1 MLEVPFLQRNGL
13 SLPLAGPPVSSQQ
26 PLWIPCQRSSVSE
39 RTQYSRLLQLN
50 TQPKDSIEQCC
61 IIFHRL
67 HTSETS
73 SKIRPKVEA
82 LSVRSSLTCLDT
94 SSLWVMSSLA
104 SNLAWERERQRE
116 TLSAF
121 WLCSLYIQPICL
133 AFNGLL
139 LTTTAFKTSVVIDGS
154 TLSS

>member
-50 TQPKDSIEQCC
+50 TQPKDSIKQCC
-61 IIFHRL
+61 ITFHQL

-104 SNLAWERERQRE
+104 SNLAWERE